1 MSTAPAVQTA
11 ALPDQPVAFAPSS
24 RLRIP
29 YPHLLVRCETM
40 KTSKKVEVK
49 SMDGLI
55 KALGTVLLL
64 LAAALWAAVLLL
76 APAALVK
83 LCWVYLFA

>member
-1 MSTAPAVQTA
+1 MPAP
-11 ALPDQPVAFAPSS
+11 PVAFVPSS
-24 RLRIP
+24 RSRIP

-55 KALGTVLLL
+55 KALDAVLLL
-64 LAAALWAAVLLL
+64 LADALWTAILLL

-83 LCWVYLFA
+83 LCWAYLFV